1 VPVPLLEGGL
11 RTARGKGCVKCRG
24 TGYLGRT
31 GVFELFSATTEVR
44 QLISANANA
53 GELSAAAR
61 RAGLRSL
68 REAAVLKL
76 AQGLTSFEEVLR
88 MTSASGW

>member
-1 VPVPLLEGGL
+1 
-11 RTARGKGCVKCRG
+11 
-24 TGYLGRT
+24 
-31 GVFELFSATTEVR
+31 EVR
-44 QLISANANA
+44 QLVSAGSSAA
-53 GELSAAAR
+53 ELTAAAR

-88 MTSASGW
+88 MTSTAQW